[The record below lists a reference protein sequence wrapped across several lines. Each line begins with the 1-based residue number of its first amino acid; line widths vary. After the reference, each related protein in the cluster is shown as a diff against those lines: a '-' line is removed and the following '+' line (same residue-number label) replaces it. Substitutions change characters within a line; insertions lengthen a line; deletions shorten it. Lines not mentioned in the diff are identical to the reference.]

1 MTLVDYVTDLRSRP
15 RTSRRGTLDA
25 RGKGHPKPVIAGGI
39 PHSRPDLEL
48 LRKFCQGK
56 ARDYAERARLDLRQQ
71 VVMIDPYRFEDD
83 PVHSAPPHGK
93 HSLPIERGS
102 GEL

>member
-48 LRKFCQGK
+48 LRKLCQGK
-56 ARDYAERARLDLRQQ
+56 ARDYAEGARLDLRQQ
-71 VVMIDPYRFEDD
+71 LVMIDPH
-83 PVHSAPPHGK
+83 PVRRQSRPLGAAPWKAQP
-93 HSLPIERGS
+93 PD
-102 GEL
+102 